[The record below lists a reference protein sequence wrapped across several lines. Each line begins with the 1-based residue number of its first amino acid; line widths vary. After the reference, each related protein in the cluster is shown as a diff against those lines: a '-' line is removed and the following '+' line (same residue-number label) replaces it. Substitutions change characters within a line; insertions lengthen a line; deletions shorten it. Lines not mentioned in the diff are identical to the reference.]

1 MFCLTDIL
9 VEYIYIYTIDINN
22 YRTSALMY
30 VSYSCS
36 IDLLEPI
43 TSTSVEENPACFHTI
58 DAQRWQAT
66 VDAAD
71 LPEPRSR
78 PGCWAYP
85 DMSEA
90 SLGYRAE
97 DE

>member
-1 MFCLTDIL
+1 MLH
-9 VEYIYIYTIDINN
+9 N
-22 YRTSALMY
+22 
-30 VSYSCS
+30 YSCS

-43 TSTSVEENPACFHTI
+43 TIGP
-58 DAQRWQAT
+58 QRWQAT

-90 SLGYRAE
+90 SLGDPAE

>member
-1 MFCLTDIL
+1 MH
-9 VEYIYIYTIDINN
+9 N
-22 YRTSALMY
+22 AA
-30 VSYSCS
+30 
-36 IDLLEPI
+36 DL
-43 TSTSVEENPACFHTI
+43 
-58 DAQRWQAT
+58 QAT

-90 SLGYRAE
+90 SLGDDGDGAEKSE

>member
-1 MFCLTDIL
+1 MFFLTDIL
-9 VEYIYIYTIDINN
+9 VEYIYIYYRYK
-22 YRTSALMY
+22 YRTSGLMH
-30 VSYSCS
+30 VAYSCS

-90 SLGYRAE
+90 SLGDRAE